1 MALSPRNPRHLIAR
15 GVVEVY
21 IGEGRVVVTDE
32 HGLIVHIHEARNV
45 SLRQADELEIFGD
58 LTDEIALPN

>member
-45 SLRQADELEIFGD
+45 SLRQPESLEIFGNLQED
-58 LTDEIALPN
+58 IARPN